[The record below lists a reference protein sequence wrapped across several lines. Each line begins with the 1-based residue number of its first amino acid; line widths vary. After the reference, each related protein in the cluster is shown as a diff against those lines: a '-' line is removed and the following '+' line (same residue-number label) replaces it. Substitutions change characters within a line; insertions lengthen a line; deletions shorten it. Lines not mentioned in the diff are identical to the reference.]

1 MRFCQRYQRADL
13 FAQCGTDN
21 PRKMLRT
28 RDGCKAVS
36 RWFLKN
42 KILDYMTAGFE
53 AIEEDRGEY
62 GTAPYLE

>member
-1 MRFCQRYQRADL
+1 
-13 FAQCGTDN
+13 
-21 PRKMLRT
+21 MLRT

-53 AIEEDRGEY
+53 AMEEDRGEY